1 MKIRHL
7 PLAMLCLA
15 AASLAGS
22 AQTSVTYVDASP
34 SNTTN
39 FTTGSSDDWFTDA
52 ATADDL
58 WRERAFGNG
67 QTIYE
72 TNATGGEDGVGLVT
86 VITGLNPGET
96 YSIFAYFWSDS
107 TNWRLKASANTTPPL
122 ADDPA
127 VSFSRTGSGTSA
139 NAPEVPSGGR
149 DAGDNLGVTWTGTGT
164 IAGGDAVWTSDSY
177 FTTGVLVGEGNR
189 TLFEADL
196 GTATADANGEI
207 NVYIDDVAGTTSTNR
222 TWYDGVGYMTAVDS
236 DNDGMDDVWELQNG
250 LVVGIDDS
258 ALDEDSD
265 GGPDGLTNI
274 QEFQGADGTPYTGD
288 ETNPQKAD
296 TDDDGLDD
304 GTEVAGPTD
313 PLNPDSDGDL
323 YHDGVEVAR
332 GTDPMDPDSIAYPT
346 TGFCVDFTNAGNL
359 GSPFLDQ
366 DCFPFVADHETDAA
380 TDPDL
385 GVNRSVTWPVSAFG
399 GADITLGISYP
410 DATDP
415 RVMQMYD
422 RGTAGLD
429 NYEGTRPDLVR
440 DWVGADSRTTSGG
453 NGPDAPTTLRMEIS
467 GLPDGTYLFRSYH
480 HDLEAQQG
488 RFQIEVTDATRIA
501 ENLGYFRLT
510 HSTDRPE
517 PSVSDHR
524 PQNPGP
530 GNPPSVLPSTIEF
543 VFTVAGGKPM
553 DVDFKIQQTAGNKN
567 DFIRYSFF
575 VCNGI
580 EISPTTDSDGDFV
593 PDSADLHPGQDDA
606 TLDDDSD
613 NLNNLRE
620 YNLGTDPTKADSDD
634 DGWNDDVETD
644 TDVFVDL
651 ADTGTSPFVADW
663 DADGLKDGLETN
675 DLDFSAW
682 PAAAGTNPYLVDT
695 DGDGYA
701 DGEEAFGGFDPTD
714 PDSNPGNL
722 PRKFSARIVA
732 MDFAGGSVTLE
743 WDSVPGATYD
753 VYASS
758 TLVGD
763 PQDEEDWELVEQFIA
778 SDGTTTTYID
788 KSLPKPAPAKR
799 FYKIYEFAP

>member
-7 PLAMLCLA
+7 PLAAFVLA
-15 AASLAGS
+15 AS
-22 AQTSVTYVDASP
+22 ALPSRAQVAVTYLDAD
-34 SNTTN
+34 TTN
-39 FTTGSSDDWFTDA
+39 TVAYDDATYPGTDWLGGHSGD
-52 ATADDL
+52 DDL
-58 WRERAFGNG
+58 WAERAFGNG
-67 QTIYE
+67 GGVFT
-72 TNATGGEDGVGLVT
+72 TNDINKTGKEDAPGLVT
-86 VITGLNPGET
+86 TITGLTPGKEYT
-96 YSIFAYFWSDS
+96 VFAYFWSA
-107 TNWRLKASANTTPPL
+107 TNANWRLKASLTETPPL
-122 ADDPA
+122 ASAKDTLFGRSGTGTTTNAPA
-127 VSFSRTGSGTSA
+127 VPEGADGT
-139 NAPEVPSGGR
+139 
-149 DAGDNLGVTWTGTGT
+149 DNLGVTYTDDGTGT
-164 IAGGDAVWTSDSY
+164 WTSTSY
-177 FTTGVLVGEGNR
+177 FSTGVMVGEGNR
-189 TLFEADL
+189 RFYQATL

-207 NVYIDDVAGTTSTNR
+207 KVYIDDLENTNSANR
-222 TWYDGVGYMTAVDS
+222 TWYDGVGYMATDS
-236 DNDGMDDVWELQNG
+236 DNDGMDDAWEIENG

-258 ALDEDSD
+258 ALDPDSD
-265 GGPDGLTNI
+265 SLTNI
-274 QEFQGADGTPYTGD
+274 QEFQAG
-288 ETNPQKAD
+288 TNPQKAD
-296 TDDDGLDD
+296 TDDDQLND
-304 GTEVAGPTD
+304 GVEVAGPTD

-359 GSPFLDQ
+359 GGPYLDQ
-366 DCFPFVADHETDAA
+366 DCFPFVADHETDVL

-385 GVNRSVTWPVSAFG
+385 GVNRSVTWPVAAFG
-399 GADITLGISYP
+399 GADVTVDISYP
-410 DATDP
+410 DADDP
-415 RVMQMYD
+415 RIMQMYD
-422 RGTAGLD
+422 RGTAALA
-429 NYEGTRPDLVR
+429 NYEGTRPSLVR
-440 DWVGADSRTTSGG
+440 DWVGTDSRTTSGG
-453 NGPDAPTTLRMEIS
+453 NGPDTPTTLRMEIS

-488 RFQIEVTDATRIA
+488 RFQIEVTDATRTA

-517 PSVSDHR
+517 ASVSDHR
-524 PQNPGP
+524 PQNPGT

-543 VFTVAGGKPM
+543 VFTVADGKPV

-567 DFIRYSFF
+567 DFVRYSFF

-593 PDSADLHPGQDDA
+593 PDGDDLHPGQDDA

-620 YNLGTDPTKADSDD
+620 YHLGTDPTKADSDE

-651 ADTGTSPFVADW
+651 SDTGTSPFVADW

-682 PAAAGTNPYLVDT
+682 PTAAGTNPYLVDT

-714 PDSNPGNL
+714 PDNNPGNV

-758 TLVGD
+758 TMEGD
-763 PQDEEDWELVEQFIA
+763 PENDWELVDQFIA
-778 SDGTTTTYID
+778 SGGDTTTYTD
-788 KSLPKPAPAKR
+788 TNLPDPAPAKR